1 MTFSEIIGI
10 TGLLIGFFLMFSIP
24 NLTKHIEIKLKKS
37 VSIIIPARNE
47 AKRIK
52 PLLDSLKKQSLDV
65 EVIVVDDESTDGTA
79 EVVATYG
86 FKVIQSQ
93 ALPKGW
99 RGKAWA
105 SHQGA
110 QHAKNDILVFLDA
123 DTILS
128 DDGLEKMVAY
138 FMMDETPVSIQPYH
152 KMRRPYEQ
160 LSLIF
165 NIVVMMSSNL
175 YTPFGRKLKPKVFY
189 GPCQIMLKADYERI
203 GGHEHVK
210 GAILEDIEIGKR
222 LINNNRSIRSI
233 AGKGAIYFRM
243 YPDGILDI
251 LKGWSKNFATGAF
264 SIGIINMLMVS
275 LWIFS
280 IYSIWV
286 TFLMGL
292 PVVSW
297 INVTSFVLMGFELF
311 WIGCR
316 IGNFNFMTIVLYP
329 IQALFFLFVF
339 INSFIRT
346 FFVKKVTW
354 KDRSIDLDDKEL

>member
-1 MTFSEIIGI
+1 MNISEIIGI
-10 TGLLIGFFLMFSIP
+10 IGLLIGFFLMFKIP
-24 NLTKHIEIKLKKS
+24 NLKKVIHINLKKS
-37 VSIIIPARNE
+37 VSVIIPARNE
-47 AKRIK
+47 AKRII
-52 PLLDSLKKQSLDV
+52 PLLESLKKQSLDV

-79 EVVATYG
+79 EVVASYG
-86 FKVIQSQ
+86 FKVIQSKP
-93 ALPKGW
+93 LPKGW

-110 QHAKNDILVFLDA
+110 EHAKNDVLVFLDA

-128 DDGLEKMVAY
+128 DDGLEKIVAY
-138 FMMDETPVSIQPYH
+138 FMKDETPVSIQPYH
-152 KMRRPYEQ
+152 KMERPYEQ

-189 GPCQIMLKADYERI
+189 GPCQVMSKLDYERI

-222 LINNNRSIRSI
+222 LIKNDRPIRSI
-233 AGKGAIYFRM
+233 AGRGAIYFRM
-243 YPDGILDI
+243 YPDGISDI

-264 SIGIINMLMVS
+264 SIGIINMLMIS
-275 LWIFS
+275 LWIGS
-280 IYSIWV
+280 IYSMW
-286 TFLMGL
+286 FSFFRGL
-292 PVVSW
+292 PVISW
-297 INVTSFVLMGFELF
+297 INVTSLIVMGFELF
-311 WIGCR
+311 WIGRR
-316 IGNFNFMTIVLYP
+316 IGNFSFTTIIFYP
-329 IQALFFLFVF
+329 FQALFFLLVF

-354 KDRSIDLDDKEL
+354 KDRSIDLDNKEK